1 MHWALLPLS
10 LLPAVVHWW
19 WTRSVADPAASAVL
33 PERHLS
39 ITQRVS
45 FVTVLCVVTIILGAG
60 WQAVWILPVQFVA
73 LAASTYRTRRA
84 MFGETWPFRRYLSW
98 RARVH
103 AGMFGL
109 WWFVAFAPTLIA
121 QASPAWTW
129 WLTAL
134 SLAIALAWHH
144 WSGRILLWL
153 LRASPLNRPDL
164 DAHFQRVFAGALVP
178 TPPLWRAG
186 VEGGRLANAFAMIT
200 LERRGVLFLDSL
212 LDLLPPEQ
220 ITAILAHEVA
230 HLEQFHRR
238 RLLGI
243 YITMTLLIVLLM
255 AGSGVA
261 ALIIPGFEAWSW
273 VLSVVGVFTAMW
285 LRARRMQTHET
296 DADLRAIE
304 LCGDPD
310 ALIRGLIRIYEIN
323 HIPRRWSSVT
333 EERATHPSLAR
344 RIRTI
349 RDRIA
354 ATHAAPEPI
363 ERLVVPSSEPGRCVV
378 FDHNRIAFLWVDGL
392 SRHSQAKADD
402 LGDAATIL
410 DRASRVE
417 MVTFDQLCELRLSAA
432 RGRIT
437 LIAVGR
443 QARRWSMPIL
453 ETDAARVQQALD
465 RIDHLVVAPAPARDY
480 SLVRRAAVLL
490 VILLGAPYN
499 AIGAVLAPALLAL
512 RRPKRTLM
520 LALAAALAGTA
531 VASLNDPDAGVVRV
545 VLLAML
551 TLVVVLSV
559 SVRRRSQPEEPDAPL
574 WVWIERLGLLVP
586 VLVGLVFAAANA
598 RDLFG
603 LHSAIRDR
611 AWFTAALA
619 AAAVFYIV
627 QTSPRAL
634 RRAGLSVAVLATA
647 ALVVGSPWFLLHA
660 VADPLVADMPLF
672 LEKLVPVTTLATQSV
687 TGSFS
692 TVHLTPDGTQF
703 VLTGEY
709 EEPAEY
715 DDANAAPQPLRFVA
729 GAFDGWQR
737 ELRAFDVAV
746 IDDQRLL
753 VLDRE
758 RGSSLLRAEELRSG
772 RTLWT
777 LALPDI
783 DLSSLSAAPDGR
795 WRAFARRGR
804 QFERVEGRVGASPF
818 TTTRWTV
825 ATDKQSYVDMP
836 LNDGG
841 SGALAL
847 ASVWHEPSLTSLLTD
862 WRETKRLFHV
872 DGTSTT
878 EIATSHLSVECTTPP
893 IDVTGSVCV
902 SFDGRSSRL
911 WRVDLSSGTLDPL
924 GEMRYMVW
932 RPSQPSQHRLA
943 GIINGRPALT
953 VMDTHTVVTLAP
965 DKRCWAMDVD
975 VSREMLVAACPD
987 GDATTVSLYRVP
999 AGQP

>member
-1 MHWALLPLS
+1 
-10 LLPAVVHWW
+10 
-19 WTRSVADPAASAVL
+19 
-33 PERHLS
+33 
-39 ITQRVS
+39 
-45 FVTVLCVVTIILGAG
+45 
-60 WQAVWILPVQFVA
+60 
-73 LAASTYRTRRA
+73 
-84 MFGETWPFRRYLSW
+84 
-98 RARVH
+98 
-103 AGMFGL
+103 MFGL

-153 LRASPLNRPDL
+153 LRASPLNRPGL
-164 DAHFQRVFAGALVP
+164 DAHFQRVFAGARVP

-200 LERRGVLFLDSL
+200 LERRGVVFLDSL

-261 ALIIPGFEAWSW
+261 ALIVPGFEAWTW

-363 ERLVVPSSEPGRCVV
+363 ERLVVASPEPGRWAVL
-378 FDHNRIAFLWVDGL
+378 DHHRVAFVWLDG
-392 SRHSQAKADD
+392 DD
-402 LGDAATIL
+402 PGDSATIL
-410 DRASRVE
+410 ERASRVE
-417 MVTFDQLCELRLSAA
+417 MITFDQLCELRLSAA

-453 ETDAARVQQALD
+453 ETDAARVQQTLD

-531 VASLNDPDAGVVRV
+531 VASLNDPGAGVVRV

-551 TLVVVLSV
+551 TLVVLSV

-586 VLVGLVFAAANA
+586 VFVGLVLAAANA

-603 LHSAIRDR
+603 LHSAVRDR

-660 VADPLVADMPLF
+660 VADPLVAEMPLF
-672 LEKLVPVTTLATQSV
+672 LETLVPVTTLATQSV
-687 TGSFS
+687 SGSFS

-715 DDANAAPQPLRFVA
+715 DDANAAPQPLRFIA

-737 ELRAFDVAV
+737 EIRAFDVAV

-758 RGSSLLRAEELRSG
+758 RGSSLLRVEELRSG

-783 DLSSLSAAPDGR
+783 DLSSVSAAPDGR

-825 ATDKQSYVDMP
+825 ATDRQSYVDMP

-847 ASVWHEPSLTSLLTD
+847 ASVWHEPSLTPLLTD

-872 DGTSTT
+872 NGTSTT
-878 EIATSHLSVECTTPP
+878 EIATSHLRVECTTPP

-924 GEMRYMVW
+924 GEMRYLVW
-932 RPSQPSQHRLA
+932 RPSQTSQHRLA

-975 VSREMLVAACPD
+975 VSREMVVAACPD
-987 GDATTVSLYRVP
+987 GDATTVAQYRLP
-999 AGQP
+999 TGQQ

>member
-1 MHWALLPLS
+1 MYWALIALS
-10 LLPAVVHWW
+10 LLPAILHWW

-39 ITQRVS
+39 ITQRLS
-45 FVTVLCVVTIILGAG
+45 FVTMLCVVTIILGAG

-84 MFGETWPFRRYLSW
+84 MFSETWPFRRYLSW
-98 RARVH
+98 RARFH

-109 WWFVAFAPTLIA
+109 WWFVALAPTLIA
-121 QASPAWTW
+121 QANPAWTW
-129 WLTAL
+129 WFTAL
-134 SLAIALAWHH
+134 SVAIALAWHH
-144 WSGRILLWL
+144 RSGRILLWL
-153 LRASPLNRPDL
+153 LRAAPLHRPDL
-164 DAHFQRVFAGALVP
+164 DRHFQRVFAGARVP
-178 TPPLWRAG
+178 TPTLWRAG
-186 VEGGRLANAFAMIT
+186 VEGGQLANAFAMIT

-212 LDLLPPEQ
+212 LDQLPPEQ

-261 ALIIPGFEAWSW
+261 ALIVPGFEAWSW
-273 VLSVVGVFTAMW
+273 IVSVVGVFTAMW
-285 LRARRMQTHET
+285 LRARRMQMHET
-296 DADLRAIE
+296 EADLRAIE
-304 LCGDPD
+304 LCGDPE
-310 ALIRGLIRIYEIN
+310 ALINGLIRIYEIN

-363 ERLVVPSSEPGRCVV
+363 ERLVVASPEPGRWAVL
-378 FDHNRIAFLWVDGL
+378 DHHRVAFVWLDGL
-392 SRHSQAKADD
+392 SRRSQGEADKP
-402 LGDAATIL
+402 GDSATIL

-417 MVTFDQLCELRLSAA
+417 MVTFDQLCDLRLSAT
-432 RGRIT
+432 RGRIALT
-437 LIAVGR
+437 AVAR
-443 QARRWSMPIL
+443 QAKRWSMPIL

-465 RIDHLVVAPAPARDY
+465 RIDHLVVAPAPTRDHG
-480 SLVRRAAVLL
+480 LVRRVAVLL
-490 VILLGAPYN
+490 VILLAAPYN

-559 SVRRRSQPEEPDAPL
+559 SVRRRSQPEEPDDPL
-574 WVWIERLGLLVP
+574 WAWIERLGLLVP
-586 VLVGLVFAAANA
+586 VFVGLVFAAVNA

-619 AAAVFYIV
+619 AAAVFYIL

-634 RRAGLSVAVLATA
+634 RRAGLGLAVLATS
-647 ALVVGSPWFLLHA
+647 ALVVGSPWFLLNA
-660 VADPLVADMPLF
+660 VGDPLVADMPL
-672 LEKLVPVTTLATQSV
+672 LRETVVPVTTLATQTV
-687 TGSFS
+687 NGSFS
-692 TVHLTPDGTQF
+692 TVRLAPGGTHF

-709 EEPAEY
+709 EAED
-715 DDANAAPQPLRFVA
+715 DDASAAPRPLRFVA

-737 ELRAFDVAV
+737 EIRALDVVV
-746 IDDQRLL
+746 IDDERLL
-753 VLDRE
+753 ILDRE
-758 RGSSLLRAEELRSG
+758 RGSSVLRAEDLRSG

-777 LALPDI
+777 LPLPDV
-783 DLSSLSAAPDGR
+783 DLSSVSAAPDGR
-795 WRAFARRGR
+795 WRGFARRGR
-804 QFERVEGRVGASPF
+804 QFERVEGRVGSSPF
-818 TTTRWTV
+818 ATTRWTV
-825 ATDKQSYVDMP
+825 ASGTQSYLDMP

-847 ASVWHEPSLTSLLTD
+847 ASVWHEPSFTSIVTD
-862 WRETKRLFHV
+862 WRETRRLLHV

-878 EIATSHLSVECTTPP
+878 EIATSHLRVYCTTPP
-893 IDVTGSVCV
+893 LDVTGSVCV
-902 SFDGRSSRL
+902 SFDGRASRL
-911 WRVDLSSGTLDPL
+911 WRVDLTSGELDPL
-924 GEMRYMVW
+924 GETRHMLW
-932 RPSQPSQHRLA
+932 GISQPSQHLLA
-943 GIINGRPALT
+943 GIANGRP
-953 VMDTHTVVTLAP
+953 VMTAMDAQTVVTLAP
-965 DKRCWAMDVD
+965 DKRCWAIDVA
-975 VSREMLVAACPD
+975 VSRELVVAACPD
-987 GDATTVSLYRVP
+987 GDATTVAQYRLP
-999 AGQP
+999 AELH

>member
-1 MHWALLPLS
+1 MYWALIPLS
-10 LLPAVVHWW
+10 LLPALVHWW

-45 FVTVLCVVTIILGAG
+45 FVTVLCGVSIIIGAG
-60 WQAVWILPVQFVA
+60 WHAVWILPVQFVA

-98 RARVH
+98 RARSH
-103 AGMFGL
+103 IGMFGL

-121 QASPAWTW
+121 QASARWTW

-164 DAHFQRVFAGALVP
+164 DAHFQRVFSGARVP

-186 VEGGRLANAFAMIT
+186 SEGGRLANAFAMIT

-261 ALIIPGFEAWSW
+261 ALIVPGFEAWSW
-273 VLSVVGVFTAMW
+273 ILSVVGVLTAMW
-285 LRARRMQTHET
+285 LRARRMQSHET

-363 ERLVVPSSEPGRCVV
+363 ERLVVASSEPGRWAVL
-378 FDHNRIAFLWVDGL
+378 DHDRVAFAWIDGL
-392 SRHSQAKADD
+392 SRRSQAEDP
-402 LGDAATIL
+402 GDSATIL

-453 ETDAARVQQALD
+453 ESDAARVQQALD

-490 VILLGAPYN
+490 VILLGAPSN

-559 SVRRRSQPEEPDAPL
+559 SVRRQSQPEEPDAPL
-574 WVWIERLGLLVP
+574 WTWIERLGLLVP
-586 VLVGLVFAAANA
+586 VFVGLVFAAANA

-634 RRAGLSVAVLATA
+634 RRAGLTVAVLATA

-672 LEKLVPVTTLATQSV
+672 LETLVPVTTLATQSV
-687 TGSFS
+687 RGSFS
-692 TVHLTPDGTQF
+692 TVHLTPDGMQF

-709 EEPAEY
+709 EEPAES
-715 DDANAAPQPLRFVA
+715 DDPNAAPQPLRFVA
-729 GAFDGWQR
+729 GAFDGWER
-737 ELRAFDVAV
+737 EIRAFDVAV

-758 RGSSLLRAEELRSG
+758 RGSSVLRAEELRSG

-932 RPSQPSQHRLA
+932 RPSQPSQQRLA
-943 GIINGRPALT
+943 GIISGRPVLT

-965 DKRCWAMDVD
+965 DKRCWAMDVA
-975 VSREMLVAACPD
+975 VSREMVVAACPD
-987 GDATTVSLYRVP
+987 GDATIVAKYRLP
-999 AGQP
+999 SGAY